1 MTVFALKL
9 SAYANGVAKLHGE
22 VSRKMWAGLWPRLP
36 LDEVP
41 ISSVTNGVHPRT
53 WASHNMLELLDRYF
67 GPRFYEEPANLDI
80 WDRLDRI
87 SDEELWRTHERR
99 RERLVVFARD
109 RLKRAM
115 KHSGASEGAL
125 HRAEDVL
132 SPYAITISFARRF
145 ATYKRGN
152 LLLRD
157 PERLL
162 SSYPTRSGRCRSSS
176 PARRIPT
183 ICRERN

>member
-1 MTVFALKL
+1 
-9 SAYANGVAKLHGE
+9 
-22 VSRKMWAGLWPRLP
+22 
-36 LDEVP
+36 
-41 ISSVTNGVHPRT
+41 
-53 WASHNMLELLDRYF
+53 MLELLDRYF
-67 GPRFYEEPANLDI
+67 GPRFYEEPANLDM

-115 KHSGASEGAL
+115 KRSGAAEGAL

-162 SSYPTRSGRCRSSS
+162 RCYRIRTGPFRSSSRARPIRTTS
-176 PARRIPT
+176 PARRSSGSSCISPARRK
-183 ICRERN
+183 CRAA